1 VSWLALLRA
10 LLSLASFVA
19 TRVKDEE
26 LKASGEAR
34 LVARQLEDLH
44 DRMYQAAIARSDE
57 PPADQLRD
65 DDGHRRD

>member
-1 VSWLALLRA
+1 MSWLALLRA

-34 LVARQLEDLH
+34 LITRQLEDLH
-44 DRMYQAAIARSDE
+44 ERMYKASLARSDE
-57 PPADQLRD
+57 PPPDRLRD